1 METGFIVL
9 GLCAAAGLIAWGIQ
23 DKKNTKITLGLLL
36 AGGMFLCFGIQSM
49 YRDAAGYQA
58 IGQSALFGKMVL
70 YRVLFAAVGGAIGF
84 FVLWFLTLF
93 VFEHK
98 RAYYRWIPTIA
109 GAYYGAKWGSEN
121 WASIFLYVNGT
132 KAITEE
138 SAALNDAGFYLL
150 SLPFYN
156 HFYSLLFGLC
166 LIGLLSVCAGVFLCG
181 RSGHLDI
188 SLPSLR
194 REEPAGPIGWLYVNI
209 ALFLLVMAG
218 GQYLNRF
225 YGLYAYEGV
234 LLEVGRMNAHF
245 NLPVLL
251 MLIAV
256 LAASDARLMPD
267 PRRLTQA
274 PATAGYSIPIRSL
287 FGVLLLVASLTVFI
301 WGAASKPGQ
310 SPYRTAR
317 GDAQQSIVEEAALLH
332 SAR

>member
-36 AGGMFLCFGIQSM
+36 AGSVFLCFGIQGM
-49 YRDAAGYQA
+49 FRDAAGYQA

-98 RAYYRWIPTIA
+98 RACYRWIPTIV
-109 GAYYGAKWGSEN
+109 GAYYGAKWGSAN

-166 LIGLLSVCAGVFLCG
+166 LIGLLSVCAGVFLCW

-209 ALFLLVMAG
+209 TLLLLVMAG

-225 YGLYAYEGV
+225 YGLYTYEGV

-251 MLIAV
+251 MLIAI
-256 LAASDARLMPD
+256 LAASDARLVPG

-274 PATAGYSIPIRSL
+274 PSTANYSTPIRSL
-287 FGVLLLVASLTVFI
+287 FGVLLLVVSVTVFI

-317 GDAQQSIVEEAALLH
+317 GDVQQGIVEEASLLH